1 MKMSEIRNEYT
12 NRKILITGG
21 AGCIG
26 SNMVRTLL
34 QAELTHIT
42 VLDDFSSSYKWNL
55 PKDPRLTVID
65 GSILD
70 EQKLKEVFHKRP
82 DYVFHLAA
90 HFANQNSIDHPET
103 DLMVNGLGLL
113 RVLEYSRLA
122 DVKRLV
128 FAGSGC
134 SVYGSHAEIP
144 FREETVSLKLDTPYQ
159 IHKLLGELYCNHYH
173 EIYGLETSIGRF
185 FNVFGPGEVPGPY
198 RNVIPNFMWKAMH
211 KQPLTITGTG
221 DETRDFAY
229 VEDIVDGVLRLG
241 VIDAAKGEVMNLASG
256 KETSVKELAHLINE
270 ITGNPVEPIYVP
282 KRDWDKSNR
291 RLASIEKAQKL
302 IGYEPKMDFKKG
314 LENVY
319 SWIKTNR
326 ENIIKSVGP
335 TAQLW

>member
-1 MKMSEIRNEYT
+1 
-12 NRKILITGG
+12 
-21 AGCIG
+21 
-26 SNMVRTLL
+26 MVRTLL
-34 QAELTHIT
+34 QAEPTHIT
-42 VLDDFSSSYKWNL
+42 VLDDFSSSYPWNL
-55 PKDPRLTVID
+55 PKDNRLTVID

-70 EQKLKEVFHKRP
+70 EQRLKKVFHKRP

-90 HFANQNSIDHPET
+90 HFANQNSIDHPED

-113 RVLEYSRLA
+113 RVLEYSQLT

-144 FREETVSLKLDTPYQ
+144 FKEETVSLKLDTPYQ

-211 KQPLTITGTG
+211 HQPLTITGTG

-229 VEDIVDGVLRLG
+229 VDDIVDGVLRLG
-241 VIDAAKGEVMNLASG
+241 VIESAAGEAMNLASG
-256 KETSVKELAHLINE
+256 KETSVKELAALINE
-270 ITGNPVEPIYVP
+270 ITGNPTEAVFVP
-282 KRDWDKSNR
+282 KRDWDKSN
-291 RLASIEKAQKL
+291 
-302 IGYEPKMDFKKG
+302 
-314 LENVY
+314 
-319 SWIKTNR
+319 
-326 ENIIKSVGP
+326 
-335 TAQLW
+335 